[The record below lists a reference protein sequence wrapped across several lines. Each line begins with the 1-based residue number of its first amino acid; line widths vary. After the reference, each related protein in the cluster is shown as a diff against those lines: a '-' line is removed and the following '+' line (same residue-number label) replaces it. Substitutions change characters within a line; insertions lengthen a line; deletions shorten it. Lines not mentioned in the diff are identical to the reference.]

1 MAESAIQ
8 YAVCEINDVRDD
20 LKIGSDDTSFD
31 DSLRRLINSVSRT
44 IEDYTGKYFAA
55 RDIAAEKYDG
65 KGTAILILRRTP
77 VIRIST
83 LLNDTI
89 TVDADDFVFYPDTG
103 KVQLT
108 DGTAFVCGPQKV
120 SVTYRCGYDRQDM
133 PDNVA
138 EAARLWVCHKF
149 KIGDKQRW
157 GVNSQTVNEE
167 SFSFSTGEMPPEVR
181 EILDMYRGL

>member
-1 MAESAIQ
+1 MAESSIK
-8 YAVCEINDVRDD
+8 YAVCELNDVRDD
-20 LKIGSDDTSFD
+20 LKIGSDDSSFD
-31 DSLRRLINSVSRT
+31 ESLRRLINSVSRS
-44 IEDYTGKYFAA
+44 IEDYTGMYFSA

-65 KGTAILILRRTP
+65 TGKPVMILRRSP

-83 LLNDTI
+83 LINDTV
-89 TVDADDFVFYPDTG
+89 TVDADDFVFYGDTG
-103 KVQLT
+103 KVQLI
-108 DGTAFVCGPQKV
+108 DGTVFVLGPQKI
-120 SVTYRCGYDRQDM
+120 SVTYRCGYERQNM
-133 PDNVA
+133 PDNIA